1 MSPVT
6 KASERLVLTDLGAG
20 IWALAALCLGGPACN
35 GPPPSEPSPVI
46 ITTPTTVCL
55 DDEYKTPITL
65 DGTQSSSMLTLV
77 PAPNTPSSPP
87 LTFLWTLTG
96 SKYDILGDAGD
107 ASLTSDKLTVT
118 MAGDQP
124 LQVELEVTNAA
135 NGGTASTTAT
145 ISVTPPNDAGVC
157 PLGNP
162 G

>member
-1 MSPVT
+1 
-6 KASERLVLTDLGAG
+6 
-20 IWALAALCLGGPACN
+20 
-35 GPPPSEPSPVI
+35 
-46 ITTPTTVCL
+46 
-55 DDEYKTPITL
+55 
-65 DGTQSSSMLTLV
+65 MLTLV